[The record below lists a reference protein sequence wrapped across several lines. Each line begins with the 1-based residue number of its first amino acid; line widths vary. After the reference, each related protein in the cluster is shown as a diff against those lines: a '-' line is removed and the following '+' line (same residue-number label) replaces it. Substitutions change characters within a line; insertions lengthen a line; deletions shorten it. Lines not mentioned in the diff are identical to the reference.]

1 MTGHRLLAS
10 VLRLCLCALGVRRG
24 QPRSTCSTCAALPP
38 SISSACRCREI
49 PVAEGR
55 TVANGRDEPTTTTRC
70 VEIAAP
76 TSFHLAHRPPLRVPG
91 GMRAGRWFKL
101 LFCAG
106 QSGAKNNVS
115 RHRAIAHIAG
125 GWYGVVR
132 CDRPPPV
139 DHLHLCRA
147 ARTRRTT
154 ALPIAS
160 SGGVMEPVSCRLACP
175 GRCGGRWAPP
185 PVLPHYSCL
194 APAVTLRRYR
204 STARRHPFHGHIDCA
219 LYSAIPHARCNG
231 CAF

>member
-1 MTGHRLLAS
+1 MLYTPTHTHPAEARRPLCVSSAHPNGGGTAPFGLPLCPLCPVLPQPRMTGHRLLAS

-101 LFCAG
+101 LFA
-106 QSGAKNNVS
+106 
-115 RHRAIAHIAG
+115 
-125 GWYGVVR
+125 
-132 CDRPPPV
+132 
-139 DHLHLCRA
+139 
-147 ARTRRTT
+147 
-154 ALPIAS
+154 
-160 SGGVMEPVSCRLACP
+160 P
-175 GRCGGRWAPP
+175 GRVGLKIMSRATG
-185 PVLPHYSCL
+185 L
-194 APAVTLRRYR
+194 
-204 STARRHPFHGHIDCA
+204 
-219 LYSAIPHARCNG
+219 
-231 CAF
+231 